1 MSKNWEKG
9 RRKIMDGFEE
19 IKENERRIKEKGE
32 EDLLIKEKNRRIK
45 KGQKDKRKGQKYIQ
59 EV

>member
-1 MSKNWEKG
+1 ME
-9 RRKIMDGFEE
+9 GFEE

-45 KGQKDKRKGQKYIQ
+45 KRVEG
-59 EV
+59 

>member
-1 MSKNWEKG
+1 ME
-9 RRKIMDGFEE
+9 GFEE

-45 KGQKDKRKGQKYIQ
+45 KGQKGKREGQKYIQ

>member
-1 MSKNWEKG
+1 MSKNWEKKG
-9 RRKIMDGFEE
+9 RRKIMEGFEE

-45 KGQKDKRKGQKYIQ
+45 KG
-59 EV
+59 